1 MNDAALALH
10 GDDDRTAT
18 QVVLDAL
25 RERIVQARYAPGRHL
40 ATAELAAELQTSR
53 TPVREALLLLESE
66 GLVVSSRHRG
76 FRVRPL
82 TLQHISELYELRAHL
97 ESFAARKAAEN
108 AGAAA
113 PEADALGDLPD
124 LIADMDGLIATDELH
139 AVPTVERMMA
149 TNVAIHDTIVRA
161 SGYPTLPALIRQTV
175 DRGVIYRAF
184 GLFGRAELQRSNEFH
199 RMISAQIM
207 ANEPDRA
214 ASLMAEHV
222 FQSRDVVLAAIDD
235 AGGDITK
242 VFAPGP

>member
-1 MNDAALALH
+1 MTDAAFSLH

-108 AGAAA
+108 VGAD
-113 PEADALGDLPD
+113 PLDDLPD
-124 LIADMDGLIATDELH
+124 LIGEMDGLIATDELH
-139 AVPTVERMMA
+139 AAPTVERMMS
-149 TNVAIHDTIVRA
+149 TNVAIHDAIVRA

-184 GLFGRAELQRSNEFH
+184 GLFGRAELERSNEFH

-207 ANEPDRA
+207 AGEPDRA

-242 VFAPGP
+242 VFAPGS